1 MDEDARTVYA
11 PINTL
16 KRVADNVW
24 IVDGPVIRF
33 GMPWWRMPFPTRM
46 TVVRLAGGDLF
57 LHSPTALPPKLK
69 VEVERIGVPRWIIG
83 PNRIHYWWIPDWKAA
98 FPEAE
103 VYLAPRIAEQ
113 AKGRIAG
120 GRPLDRDRGYPW
132 DSEIATLP
140 VAGRFMTEVEFFH
153 YASRTLIL
161 TDFIE
166 NFEPQKL
173 GSIFVRWLAR
183 FGGVTDPHGAM
194 PRDMRLTFTKPV
206 LRQAVETMLAWNPE
220 RIILAHGRWYETNG
234 GAELRRAFTWL
245 LEK

>member
-1 MDEDARTVYA
+1 MDEDARAVYA

-16 KRVADNVW
+16 KHVADNIW

-33 GMPWWRMPFPTRM
+33 GTPWWRMPFPTRM

-57 LHSPTALPPKLK
+57 LHSPTALTSNLK
-69 VEVERIGVPRWIIG
+69 VEVEGIGVPRWIIG
-83 PNRIHYWWIPDWKAA
+83 PNRLHYWWIPDWKAA

-103 VYLAPRIAEQ
+103 VYLAPRIVEQ
-113 AKGRIAG
+113 AKGRITE

-140 VAGRFMTEVEFFH
+140 VAGRYMTEVEFFH
-153 YASRTLIL
+153 HASRTLIL

-166 NFEPQKL
+166 DFEAEKL
-173 GSIFVRWLAR
+173 GSVFVRWLAW

-194 PRDMRLTFTKPV
+194 PRDMRLTFPKPV
-206 LRQAVETMLAWNPE
+206 LRRAVETMLAWNPE

-234 GAELRRAFTWL
+234 TAELRRAFRWVL
-245 LEK
+245 D

>member
-16 KRVADNVW
+16 KRGADNVW

-57 LHSPTALPPKLK
+57 LHSPTTLTPKLK
-69 VEVERIGVPRWIIG
+69 VEVEEIGVPRWIIG
-83 PNRIHYWWIPDWKAA
+83 PNRIHYWWIPDWKTA

-103 VYLAPRIAEQ
+103 VYLAPRIVEQ
-113 AKGRIAG
+113 AKGRITE
-120 GRPLDRDRGYPW
+120 GRRLDRDRGYPW

-140 VAGRFMTEVEFFH
+140 VAGHYMTEVEFFH
-153 YASRTLIL
+153 HASRTLIL

-166 NFEPQKL
+166 NFEAEKL
-173 GSIFVRWLAR
+173 GSAFVRWLAW
-183 FGGVTDPHGAM
+183 FGGVTDPHGGM
-194 PRDMRLTFTKPV
+194 PRDMRLTFPKPV
-206 LRQAVETMLAWNPE
+206 LRRAVETMAAWNPE
-220 RIILAHGRWYETNG
+220 RIILAHGRWYEANG
-234 GAELRRAFTWL
+234 TAELRRAFSWL